1 METKEKILQTAKELF
16 NERGLDSTSAKNVA
30 AEMNISDGNLRY
42 HFRTKEDL
50 VYALYM
56 QLVEAFDAQLSQ
68 YEQMN
73 FSLAQVYQ
81 SLSYVYLKLYDY
93 RFLMADFVAIMR
105 RFPKI
110 QQHYRELTQIRKQQ
124 FAAFTDTLIRE
135 GVFKN
140 DIPASQYAH
149 MAEQL
154 SLLSDAWIGHAEVLY
169 EGEEKQKL
177 RHYLMLAFS
186 LMVPYL
192 TTKGMYE
199 YIDIVSRN

>member
-1 METKEKILQTAKELF
+1 MDTREKILLTAKNLF

-30 AEMNISDGNLRY
+30 AEINISDGNLRY

-56 QLVEAFDAQLSQ
+56 QLVEAFDQQLSQ
-68 YEQMN
+68 YEQIS

-110 QQHYRELTQIRKQQ
+110 QQHYRELTQSRKQQ
-124 FAAFTDTLIRE
+124 FASLTETLIKE
-135 GVFKN
+135 GIFKN
-140 DIPASQYAH
+140 DIPSSQYAH

-154 SLLSDAWIGHAEVLY
+154 SLLSDAWIGHAEALY
-169 EGEEKQKL
+169 EGDEKQKL

-199 YIDIVSRN
+199 YIDIVSKH